1 MEIIITGEAKEI
13 AALVLQLQERQAVY
27 NNITMQPKVSTDSL
41 ADIVRNAVTESVS
54 PQGIA

>member
-1 MEIIITGEAKEI
+1 MEITIKGDVKEI